1 MGITPYFI
9 IGFLAILGSATRLEK
24 CGQPPGCW
32 CTVPVLHSIVCWYNA
47 RVFPFFHDDMKTG
60 VTEITL
66 RHTQIVDMFP
76 FDAHWMRLKYL
87 DVRSNLLLSC
97 DVISRLKKPGLL
109 ILSDCEDN
117 WMTTEHVENMTVEF
131 TTENNSELFN
141 HSDYEV
147 FPTTE
152 YVQNMTMEFTTVPQ
166 NNPPPL
172 SWVLPTITV
181 VLWLVLVCCITY
193 KRYCVLCKKDTVTI
207 EVAKYDPVLHD
218 VAQETYV

>member
-47 RVFPFFHDDMKTG
+47 RVFPFFHDDMKPG

-87 DVRSNLLLSC
+87 DVRSNPLLSC
-97 DVISRLKKPGLL
+97 DVVSRLKKPGLF

-117 WMTTEHVENMTVEF
+117 RMTMEF
-131 TTENNSELFN
+131 TTEKNSGLFIN
-141 HSDYEV
+141 HSV

-166 NNPPPL
+166 NNPPPQL

-181 VLWLVLVCCITY
+181 VICLVFVCCITY
-193 KRYCVLCKKDTVTI
+193 KRYCVLYKKETVTI
-207 EVAKYDPVLHD
+207 EMEKYDHD
-218 VAQETYV
+218 VVQETYV